1 MREPERVP
9 LLLISGPVGVGK
21 TSVGFEVSDLLCEQE
36 VAHTFIDLDQL
47 RYTYPR
53 PVGDRFGGSLG
64 MKNLRDVWRNAVEAG
79 SRNLI
84 ISSVIETWADVEDI
98 RQVVPG
104 ADVVVCQLRARVETL
119 AVRVRQREKGKR
131 LEWHLRRSA
140 ELAEILAGEAVP
152 VDFEVWTDEIGVG
165 AIAKKALHQ
174 AWLN

>member
-1 MREPERVP
+1 M
-9 LLLISGPVGVGK
+9 LLISGPVGVGK
-21 TSVGFEVSDLLCEQE
+21 TSVGFEVSDLLCEHG

-53 PVGDRFGGSLG
+53 PAGDRFGGQLG

-84 ISSVIETWADVEDI
+84 IASVIETWADVEDI

-119 AVRVRQREKGKR
+119 AVRVRQREKGKG

-152 VDFEVWTDEIGVG
+152 MDFEVWTDEMGVG
-165 AIAKKALHQ
+165 AIAQKIFLEITSV
-174 AWLN
+174 LGLLS